1 MGLIREKVVRSAYVV
16 RRILALI
23 PTLLLIYT
31 LTFFLMH
38 ATPGGP
44 WDSGEKPIP
53 AAVQEKLK
61 AAYGLDKPLWRQYAD
76 FLGRAVRGDL
86 GPSYT
91 QRSRTVADIIGDT
104 FPVSLR
110 LAAAA
115 TLLAV
120 VVGIP
125 LGVLGAVRHNRPLD
139 YLATFVSIVGISTP
153 AFVVTSLLVLLL
165 ASRLHWVPTSGW
177 DGIWST
183 KAIIPAVSL
192 ALYPMA
198 VLARYTRS
206 SMLEVLRAD
215 YVRTARSKGLGER
228 LVLLRHCLRNAL
240 LPVVTIAGIVLA
252 DIATGSFFVETI
264 YQVPGIGRYFVQSIS
279 GRDYPVIIG
288 TVLLLGLVVSVMNLV
303 VDLIYPLLDPRIGA
317 R

>member
-1 MGLIREKVVRSAYVV
+1 MRTAYIIRRV
-16 RRILALI
+16 LALA

-31 LTFFLMH
+31 LTFVLMH

-44 WDSGEKPIP
+44 WDTGEKPIP
-53 AAVQEKLK
+53 ADVQERLK
-61 AAYGLDKPLWRQYAD
+61 AAYGLDRPLWQQYVD
-76 FLGRAVRGDL
+76 FLGKAVRGDL
-86 GPSYT
+86 GPSYA
-91 QRSRTVADIIGDT
+91 QRSRSVSDIIGET
-104 FPVSLR
+104 FPVSLQ
-110 LAAAA
+110 LAAVA
-115 TLLAV
+115 TAIAV

-125 LGVLGAVRHNRPLD
+125 LGILGAVRHNRPLD
-139 YLATFVSIVGISTP
+139 YMSTFVSVFGISTP
-153 AFVVTSLLVLLL
+153 SYVVTSLLVLLL
-165 ASRLHWVPTSGW
+165 ASRLHLVPTSGW
-177 DGIWST
+177 DGVWST
-183 KAIIPAVSL
+183 KTIVPALSL

-206 SMLEVLRAD
+206 SLLEVLRTD
-215 YVRTARSKGLGER
+215 YMRTARAKGLSER
-228 LVLLRHCLRNAL
+228 VSLIRHGLRNAL

-279 GRDYPVIIG
+279 GRDYPVILG
-288 TVLLLGLVVSVMNLV
+288 TVLLLGLVVSLMNLI